1 MSTKR
6 YRTLCVVKTTSL
18 TYFYISISISQVR
31 RNFYKVP
38 FLLNIRQYCI
48 FTSSIYIYVV
58 KGVVFSFNNIFQ
70 KKKNF
75 IFFFHLFNGVLL
87 LLIYFKIWIIIMYA
101 LMMFSFQREYYFQ
114 TAENSHKKSTA
125 VRSRETNNVLPRSIW
140 CVFIVMDFT
149 ENNVNY
155 LPFERQ

>member
-18 TYFYISISISQVR
+18 TYFYISISIYQVR